1 MAEPITAIGGM
12 LLLNAFR
19 NRMLDR
25 QSNRNARA
33 FADRYTNPNV
43 TLDPNLNLDPNANL
57 NPNPNL
63 TLNPN
68 PNINLDSQNQMLPM
82 MQNNMLPSGTNLS
95 PQGQRALTS
104 VQQNLPTVGNNQ
116 GVSLNQGVSFNRAG
130 LPPLEP
136 PNQIRTN
143 PQVIA
148 QLRADLDS
156 PDRSVRNRAETMLYQ
171 IQQQEI
177 QNQYVTPNVEL
188 EDYFDNKLGRMVKI
202 NKADPRMLRFI
213 QSGRLVD
220 PEVREKYGTT
230 PIPWTTASNQ
240 LKTKIRDDY
249 RGLKKPILAVAN
261 EVVDASDTL
270 ATTLKNLISKGETI
284 TYTGRNLY
292 DVVKNGQHLDQDGN
306 ISDDFKNSFEG
317 RGVLGI
323 ALVNAFQRI
332 IDPGAVVREGDVALI
347 RSTQGL
353 AQRFRQFLS
362 KVESDGQIVLDAQNM
377 AEMLKI
383 SEDIKNNV
391 QNKTYERLQEE
402 AQTLGARGFALSDV
416 DPALYKKFNPL
427 RKAETYNPNDPI
439 AYKEDIQRVGASS
452 GERDRS
458 KWLGN
463 QIKKDARIYG
473 KSMKDMLDIYR
484 RSGFDVQYKDGKF
497 VDDTDYGVDMQTGK
511 NVFSA
516 PRSYFESPL
525 F

>member
-1 MAEPITAIGGM
+1 MAEPITAIGGV

-148 QLRADLDS
+148 QLRADLDH

-270 ATTLKNLISKGETI
+270 ATTLKNLISKGET
-284 TYTGRNLY
+284 
-292 DVVKNGQHLDQDGN
+292 
-306 ISDDFKNSFEG
+306 
-317 RGVLGI
+317 
-323 ALVNAFQRI
+323 
-332 IDPGAVVREGDVALI
+332 
-347 RSTQGL
+347 
-353 AQRFRQFLS
+353 
-362 KVESDGQIVLDAQNM
+362 
-377 AEMLKI
+377 
-383 SEDIKNNV
+383 
-391 QNKTYERLQEE
+391 
-402 AQTLGARGFALSDV
+402 
-416 DPALYKKFNPL
+416 
-427 RKAETYNPNDPI
+427 
-439 AYKEDIQRVGASS
+439 
-452 GERDRS
+452 
-458 KWLGN
+458 
-463 QIKKDARIYG
+463 
-473 KSMKDMLDIYR
+473 
-484 RSGFDVQYKDGKF
+484 
-497 VDDTDYGVDMQTGK
+497 
-511 NVFSA
+511 
-516 PRSYFESPL
+516 
-525 F
+525 

>member
-1 MAEPITAIGGM
+1 
-12 LLLNAFR
+12 
-19 NRMLDR
+19 
-25 QSNRNARA
+25 
-33 FADRYTNPNV
+33 
-43 TLDPNLNLDPNANL
+43 
-57 NPNPNL
+57 
-63 TLNPN
+63 
-68 PNINLDSQNQMLPM
+68 
-82 MQNNMLPSGTNLS
+82 
-95 PQGQRALTS
+95 
-104 VQQNLPTVGNNQ
+104 
-116 GVSLNQGVSFNRAG
+116 VSFNRAG

-136 PNQIRTN
+136 PNKIRTN

-148 QLRADLDS
+148 QLRADLDH

-188 EDYFDNKLGRMVKI
+188 EDYFDNALGRMVKI

-270 ATTLKNLISKGETI
+270 ATTLKNLISKGETV

-317 RGVLGI
+317 RGVSGI

-353 AQRFRQFLS
+353 
-362 KVESDGQIVLDAQNM
+362 
-377 AEMLKI
+377 
-383 SEDIKNNV
+383 
-391 QNKTYERLQEE
+391 
-402 AQTLGARGFALSDV
+402 
-416 DPALYKKFNPL
+416 
-427 RKAETYNPNDPI
+427 
-439 AYKEDIQRVGASS
+439 
-452 GERDRS
+452 
-458 KWLGN
+458 
-463 QIKKDARIYG
+463 
-473 KSMKDMLDIYR
+473 
-484 RSGFDVQYKDGKF
+484 
-497 VDDTDYGVDMQTGK
+497 
-511 NVFSA
+511 
-516 PRSYFESPL
+516 
-525 F
+525 